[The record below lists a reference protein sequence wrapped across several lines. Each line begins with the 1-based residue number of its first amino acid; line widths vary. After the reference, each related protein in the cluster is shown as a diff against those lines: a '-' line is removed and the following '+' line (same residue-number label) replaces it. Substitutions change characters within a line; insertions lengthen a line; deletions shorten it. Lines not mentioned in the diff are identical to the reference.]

1 MNKEIQDLIKRYQ
14 QAYQKANN
22 RPSPEIFYNRGWFRI
37 GLTIENIRKKKFIKT
52 IQNLENKIK

>member
-22 RPSPEIFYNRGWFRI
+22 RPSPKYFII
-37 GLTIENIRKKKFIKT
+37 GGG
-52 IQNLENKIK
+52 LE